1 MKNDQKTEIKVF
13 RQPEST
19 AQYKG
24 EKCKMKQP
32 VGNQHSFVIYV
43 HMPEK
48 GKKDNRHQHN
58 RNKGYENNSI
68 SRKYPVVAV
77 GENFKCTRIGQ
88 NPDSGK
94 KSENAEVNT
103 DFIDILRL
111 ICIFVHENSVDRYN
125 DADYQVNYK

>member
-1 MKNDQKTEIKVF
+1 
-13 RQPEST
+13 
-19 AQYKG
+19 
-24 EKCKMKQP
+24 MKQP
-32 VGNQHSFVIYV
+32 VDNQHSFVIYV
-43 HMPEK
+43 HK

-68 SRKYPVVAV
+68 SRKYPAVAV
-77 GENFKCTRIGQ
+77 GKNFKCTRIGQ

-103 DFIDILRL
+103 DFNDILRL
-111 ICIFVHENSVDRYN
+111 ICISVHENSVDRYN